1 MYMAVQIGY
10 KNVLVGFLHAMFDS
24 YYEIKLS
31 ALILAETGFL
41 MFAVGVLSNR
51 SVFIFHSKVWVNVVV
66 GLLRILLIFTF
77 HLEKRGINR
86 GLEI

>member
-1 MYMAVQIGY
+1 MAVQIGY

-41 MFAVGVLSNR
+41 MFAVGVLSKK
-51 SVFIFHSKVWVNVVV
+51 SVFISHSKVWVNVVA
-66 GLLRILLIFTF
+66 GLLRILLVFTF
-77 HLEKRGINR
+77 YLDKDNI
-86 GLEI
+86 